1 MDVADTSSSSI
12 SKNVVE
18 DAMELNDTSGKQ
30 DETQSEAVEL
40 NLNVPNHTYCDK
52 STQTGNSKEEL
63 ELQIK
68 ELKRMIAS
76 M

>member
-1 MDVADTSSSSI
+1 MAIADTSSSSI

-18 DAMELNDTSGKQ
+18 DEIESDDKSGRQ
-30 DETQSEAVEL
+30 DQLQSEKIRI
-40 NLNVPNHTYCDK
+40 NFKVPRQACCDK
-52 STQTGNSKEEL
+52 ATQTGNSKEDL

-68 ELKRMIAS
+68 ELQRMVAS